1 MLNNEYY
8 FQVPISEEQ
17 EKFANKLVDFSIN
30 HHKVPNV
37 WDGNITKPEQ
47 TREYRLTG
55 TLGEIIFADAY
66 SLERPTKSFGAIDGQ
81 DYGKDFQIE
90 FNGNIIN
97 VDTKTMHRKKGVFY
111 SNYVLN
117 IPSSQLHRKDSITDY
132 YFCISIHQEND
143 CKFASF
149 LGLIKK
155 SDVING
161 IIGKLYTAGTVR
173 IRADKTTFEFFQ
185 DTYEIDFKDIIS
197 PPLTKRIKEI
207 EGYQKLK
214 LK

>member
-1 MLNNEYY
+1 MPNNEYY
-8 FQVPISEEQ
+8 FQIPISKEQ
-17 EKFANKLVDFSIN
+17 ERIATELVDFSIS
-30 HHKVPNV
+30 HHTVPNV
-37 WDGNITKPEQ
+37 WDENITKTNQ
-47 TREYRLTG
+47 TKEYRLTG

-90 FNGNIIN
+90 FNKKIIN
-97 VDTKTMHRKKGVFY
+97 VDIKTMHRKTGTFF

-132 YFCISIHQEND
+132 YFCISIHKENEYSI
-143 CKFASF
+143 ASF

-161 IIGKLYTAGTVR
+161 VIGKLYTAGT
-173 IRADKTTFEFFQ
+173 IRTRGDKTTFKFFQ
-185 DTYEIDFKDIIS
+185 DTYEIDFQDIIS
-197 PPLTKRIKEI
+197 PPVTKEI
-207 EGYQKLK
+207 GIKNGFKKLK